1 MLVEATGVEAGLPA
15 WWALPL
21 RLPRGRS
28 PLLLGRNELLANAT
42 ESWRAASTAIARAAA
57 HSTKTYTILLA
68 SSTVILAGR
77 CEGIPEV
84 SQNNN
89 PLPTLCRRPHRR
101 KKNGYHPRVVLH
113 ASRRGF
119 A

>member
-57 HSTKTYTILLA
+57 HSTKTYTIPLA
-68 SSTVILAGR
+68 SSTFI
-77 CEGIPEV
+77 
-84 SQNNN
+84 
-89 PLPTLCRRPHRR
+89 LCRS
-101 KKNGYHPRVVLH
+101 V
-113 ASRRGF
+113 
-119 A
+119 